1 MERRIWVGLSFG
13 SIVLLALFFLYLMA
27 TEPDRTPVKIG
38 VVLPLTGDFETYGN
52 MGLQGAK
59 MAVEEINTAG
69 GVLNGMPLELV
80 VEDNETDPNLAVRL
94 IRKLI
99 QEDDVVAVLGPVSSS
114 ARDAMTEVAR
124 EFKTPLLYG
133 ISYEGGSYSRYLFC
147 YSAIPDH
154 MIKPL
159 VPFLMENYGTSF
171 YVFGYDYVW
180 PHQMTEAIK
189 REVKKRKGNMV
200 GIEFTPFGI
209 KDFSPTLQRIRNSK
223 AEILMLIL
231 PGRDGFE
238 FIKQFNEFGLRQSV
252 KMVAI
257 AAEETYLGALP
268 AAELEGI
275 ICSVHFLTS
284 LKKNETRNFVERQKK
299 MFGTDAAVTYSTESH
314 YGLIRLL
321 KEAIDKAG
329 TIDKETI
336 IDAMEGLEITV
347 GNGKVAMREDH
358 HMNLNMIIAEFTGG
372 RLVMKKDIGLV
383 VPGDQ
388 KRSE

>member
-1 MERRIWVGLSFG
+1 
-13 SIVLLALFFLYLMA
+13 MA

-38 VVLPLTGDFETYGN
+38 VVLPLTGDFETYGT

-69 GVLNGMPLELV
+69 GVLNGIPFELV
-80 VEDNETDPNLAVRL
+80 IEDNETDPNMAVRQM
-94 IRKLI
+94 RKHI

-133 ISYEGGSYSRYLFC
+133 IDYEGGSYNRYLFC

-159 VPFLMENYGTSF
+159 VPFLMENHGRSF

-189 REVKKRKGNMV
+189 REVKKRKGDVV

-209 KDFSPTLQRIRNSK
+209 KDFSPTLQRIRNSG
-223 AEILMLIL
+223 AEVLMLIL
-231 PGRDGFE
+231 PGHDGFE
-238 FIKQFNEFGLRQSV
+238 FIKQFNIFGLRRSV

-257 AAEETYLGALP
+257 AAEETYLRALP
-268 AAELEGI
+268 ANELEGI
-275 ICSVHFLTS
+275 ISNVHFLAS
-284 LKKNETRNFVERQKK
+284 RENKETDHFVERQKK
-299 MFGTDAAVTYSTESH
+299 MFGTDTVVTYSTESH
-314 YGLIRLL
+314 YGLIMLL
-321 KEAIDKAG
+321 KEAVEKAG
-329 TIDKETI
+329 TVDKEKI
-336 IDAMEGLEITV
+336 VDAMEGLEITV
-347 GNGKVAMREDH
+347 GNGKVTMREDH
-358 HMNLNMIIAEFTGG
+358 HMNLNMIIAEFAGG
-372 RLVMKKDIGLV
+372 RLAMRQNIGLV
-383 VPGDQ
+383 IPEDQ